1 MSDKFC
7 IDCRYSKPTNDSEVY
22 LCTAESKINLVTGER
37 QYKYCSVMRM
47 EFQPCGLSGK
57 LYEEAEAV
65 NIEDIFPNFPSI
77 RGIHDD

>member
-7 IDCRYSKPTNDSEVY
+7 VDCRYSKPTEDKEVY
-22 LCTAESKINLVTGER
+22 LCQVDSKLNLVTGER

-57 LYEEAEAV
+57 LYEEAEAEAV

-77 RGIHDD
+77 SG

>member
-1 MSDKFC
+1 MTDRFC
-7 IDCRYSKPTNDSEVY
+7 INCRYSKPTEDKEVY
-22 LCTAESKINLVTGER
+22 LCQVDSKLNLVTGER

-47 EFQPCGLSGK
+47 EFMKCGLDGK

-65 NIEDIFPNFPSI
+65 RIEDIFPNFPSI

>member
-1 MSDKFC
+1 
-7 IDCRYSKPTNDSEVY
+7 
-22 LCTAESKINLVTGER
+22 
-37 QYKYCSVMRM
+37 M

>member
-7 IDCRYSKPTNDSEVY
+7 IDCRYSKPTQDSEVY
-22 LCTAESKINLVTGER
+22 LCQVDSKLNLVTGER

-57 LYEEAEAV
+57 LYEEVDEPV

-77 RGIHDD
+77 RG

>member
-7 IDCRYSKPTNDSEVY
+7 INCRYSKPTGNQDVY
-22 LCTAESKINLVTGER
+22 WCQVDSKINLVTGER

-47 EFQPCGLSGK
+47 EFMKCGLDGK